1 MIEHVKDDEIILKYL
16 SELLDK
22 NGQIIITVPA
32 FNFLFSS
39 KDKVLRHYRRYTKKD
54 IQKII
59 SKHFIITKLSYFNFF
74 LFIPIAISIVFL
86 KIFKASFIDSVEKK
100 PNTILNSV
108 LFKIFHSEKFI
119 LNFLNFPF
127 GISLI
132 ALAKKK
138 YIN

>member
-1 MIEHVKDDEIILKYL
+1 MSRKY
-16 SELLDK
+16 
-22 NGQIIITVPA
+22 
-32 FNFLFSS
+32 FS
-39 KDKVLRHYRRYTKKD
+39 
-54 IQKII
+54 IN
-59 SKHFIITKLSYFNFF
+59 KLSYYNFF

-86 KIFKASFIDSVEKK
+86 KIFKVSFIDSVEKK
-100 PNTILNSV
+100 PNTILNSI

-138 YIN
+138 YID